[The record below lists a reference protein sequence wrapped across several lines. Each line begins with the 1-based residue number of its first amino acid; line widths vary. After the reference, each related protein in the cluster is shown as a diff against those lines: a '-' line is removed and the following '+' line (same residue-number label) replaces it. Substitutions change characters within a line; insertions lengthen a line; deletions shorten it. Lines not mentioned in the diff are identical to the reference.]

1 MKGNAML
8 KKIISAVLS
17 TVMVLTLPL
26 SGRAVEIVAGR
37 NLTVEEIISS
47 LYERESDPEVKDCAL
62 TSSLILTGAAP
73 YECLEGYIQI
83 GHYYGQMA
91 ADHNQKSVLL
101 GEGPV
106 YTADSP
112 EGDYIL
118 LLGPEEVPTK
128 EKAEYNRMCLNL
140 LYDTVQEVKTA
151 TAGMDACHTAE
162 YIYNWILNNVSYE
175 EETTCRTATRLE
187 KRIADCDGMAGLV
200 YIMAMNCGL
209 DVRTVHNA
217 NHAWAEVYCGG
228 EWKVVDVAGREFM
241 CPIAGKYE
249 EACRVGCRS
258 LE

>member
-1 MKGNAML
+1 
-8 KKIISAVLS
+8 
-17 TVMVLTLPL
+17 
-26 SGRAVEIVAGR
+26 
-37 NLTVEEIISS
+37 
-47 LYERESDPEVKDCAL
+47 
-62 TSSLILTGAAP
+62 
-73 YECLEGYIQI
+73 
-83 GHYYGQMA
+83 MA

-209 DVRTVHNA
+209 DVRTVCLGRGLLRRRMESCRCGRPGIHVSDCRKVRGGLQGRVPFFGIGEFLMNA
-217 NHAWAEVYCGG
+217 VEIVFSPTEEPALSE
-228 EWKVVDVAGREFM
+228 KRIS
-241 CPIAGKYE
+241 CPFKINM
-249 EACRVGCRS
+249 V
-258 LE
+258 